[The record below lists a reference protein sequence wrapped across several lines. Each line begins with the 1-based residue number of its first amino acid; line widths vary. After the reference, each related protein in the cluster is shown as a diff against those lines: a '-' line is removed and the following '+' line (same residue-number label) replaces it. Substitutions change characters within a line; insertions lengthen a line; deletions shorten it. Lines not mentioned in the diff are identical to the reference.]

1 MAFEPK
7 VFGALHFGVGAEGL
21 GSTEGCRGKARSWSG
36 MRCRR
41 AGDPGRIRTCDHKLR
56 RLVLYPA
63 ELRGRRAGECGVI
76 ASGGAF
82 GNRRL
87 RSSGGLAAHLIV
99 AEI

>member
-1 MAFEPK
+1 
-7 VFGALHFGVGAEGL
+7 
-21 GSTEGCRGKARSWSG
+21 

-99 AEI
+99 AEIVGVALWLLGLRMRRDDGVVETALVGVCHGFVE